1 MLNVLEKC
9 TSLHLIWN
17 ACLLTLQQQQAIDL
31 NQTQACVPLVCMGL
45 LSSDQVSA
53 SSRPQQ
59 HMPCGN
65 CLRTRGRQNT
75 QLYTHAVE

>member
-17 ACLLTLQQQQAIDL
+17 ACLLTLQQQQAIVL

-53 SSRPQQ
+53 A
-59 HMPCGN
+59 
-65 CLRTRGRQNT
+65 RQ
-75 QLYTHAVE
+75 